1 MGWLFELHKTQP
13 IAHAVGVLAFVCV
26 VGMAL
31 GSVKVKGVGLGTAGV
46 LFAGILVG
54 HFGIALFFAA
64 VGLSAGAKFFATVF
78 STTGLQWLLAGVCV
92 TVLCRSS
99 SSASSHA

>member
-1 MGWLFELHKTQP
+1 
-13 IAHAVGVLAFVCV
+13 LARRAC
-26 VGMAL
+26 
-31 GSVKVKGVGLGTAGV
+31 SS
-46 LFAGILVG
+46 GILVG

-92 TVLCRSS
+92 TVLPLVLVGIFARVTWRMNYMVLSGLL
-99 SSASSHA
+99 AAA